1 MFSAPIGAISEA
13 LSYGEGWVRTHS
25 TPPSFSTKEPLL
37 NPLNGELI
45 FNRILYTNNLLS
57 ILYIIN
63 KI

>member
-45 FNRILYTNNLLS
+45 FLGFKGLMQHH
-57 ILYIIN
+57 
-63 KI
+63 